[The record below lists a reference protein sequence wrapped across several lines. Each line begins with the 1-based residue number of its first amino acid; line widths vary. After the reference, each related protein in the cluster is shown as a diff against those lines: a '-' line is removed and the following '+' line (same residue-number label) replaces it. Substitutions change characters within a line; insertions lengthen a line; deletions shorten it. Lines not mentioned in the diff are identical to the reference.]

1 MEFFGL
7 TEADY
12 ADENIAWVWP
22 ENVPAVN
29 VFVSLGTQW
38 LVGPS
43 GPYGLNYS
51 VLYQK
56 LDRLKLEPE
65 VYDQMEG
72 DIRTLEDAAL
82 EQMRK
87 DD

>member
-1 MEFFGL
+1 MLGFSKE
-7 TEADY
+7 DY
-12 ADENIAWVWP
+12 ALEDVAWVWP
-22 ENVPAVN
+22 CNIPAVN
-29 VFVSLGTQW
+29 VFVALGTQW
-38 LVGPS
+38 LVGPA

-56 LDRLKLEPE
+56 LDRLKLTPE
-65 VYDQMEG
+65 AYEAMED

-87 DD
+87 DQQ